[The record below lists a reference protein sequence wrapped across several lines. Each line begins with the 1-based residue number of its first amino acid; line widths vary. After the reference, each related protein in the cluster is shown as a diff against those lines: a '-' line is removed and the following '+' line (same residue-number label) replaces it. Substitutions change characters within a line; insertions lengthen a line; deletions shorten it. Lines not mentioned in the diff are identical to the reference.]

1 LFYAGPVSLA
11 FHLGQQISENIYPP
25 VIVWNYRREQGY
37 NWAVC
42 SVPAVKRWVFVGR
55 GML

>member
-11 FHLGQQISENIYPP
+11 FHLDQQISEDINPP